1 MYFVELTI
9 SNIQESLDCG
19 GFCCA
24 TNAPTADWCNSDFDF
39 IVDVDVDVDVNV
51 DVDVDVDVD
60 VEVDADVIFDTE
72 CHTGVVVDDVEDLV
86 HQLHPRLTDAI
97 QTSCS
102 LDHRWNWR
110 RKMRTRLVL
119 RLVPTKDSVKE
130 EVKKW

>member
-1 MYFVELTI
+1 MLKFL
-9 SNIQESLDCG
+9 C
-19 GFCCA
+19 FCFC
-24 TNAPTADWCNSDFDF
+24 
-39 IVDVDVDVDVNV
+39 VDVDVDVDVNTGESVGQQDHGGHGEHV

-60 VEVDADVIFDTE
+60 IEVDADVIFDTE

-110 RKMRTRLVL
+110 RK
-119 RLVPTKDSVKE
+119 
-130 EVKKW
+130 